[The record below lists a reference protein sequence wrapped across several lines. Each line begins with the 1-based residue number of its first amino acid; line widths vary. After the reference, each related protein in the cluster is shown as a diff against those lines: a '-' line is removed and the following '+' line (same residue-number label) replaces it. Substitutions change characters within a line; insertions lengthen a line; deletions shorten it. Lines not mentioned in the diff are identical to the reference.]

1 MDSVTGFLLGLVALT
16 PVSVWFAF
24 SKVNKKLDVV
34 HVLVNSK
41 MDAALKRIDTLE
53 KQLVES
59 AKREA
64 PNA

>member
-1 MDSVTGFLLGLVALT
+1 VDTFLLGLAVITT
-16 PVSVWFAF
+16 PTAVILAF